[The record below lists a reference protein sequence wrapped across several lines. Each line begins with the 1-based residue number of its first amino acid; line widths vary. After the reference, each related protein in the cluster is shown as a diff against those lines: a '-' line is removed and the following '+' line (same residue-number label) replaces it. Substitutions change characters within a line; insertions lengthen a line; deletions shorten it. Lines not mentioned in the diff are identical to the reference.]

1 MTKLAECRLPSPS
14 LKNQSLSKVVL
25 HFIDFASVGRGVV
38 DLARKVCKDEEAKFI
53 RGHLNEYD
61 RCKNILYLAENI
73 TNNGLTNIVSAIFNC
88 YIHFSTFII
97 KYSRNIN
104 AMRNFAE

>member
-1 MTKLAECRLPSPS
+1 MTKLAECRFQYSS
-14 LKNQSLSKVVL
+14 RENQSLSKVVL
-25 HFIDFASVGRGVV
+25 HFIDFASMGRGVV
-38 DLARKVCKDEEAKFI
+38 ELARKVCKDEEAKFI

-61 RCKNILYLAENI
+61 QCKNILYLAENI
-73 TNNGLTNIVSAIFNC
+73 TNNGLTNTVSAIFNC

-104 AMRNFAE
+104 VMRYCVE